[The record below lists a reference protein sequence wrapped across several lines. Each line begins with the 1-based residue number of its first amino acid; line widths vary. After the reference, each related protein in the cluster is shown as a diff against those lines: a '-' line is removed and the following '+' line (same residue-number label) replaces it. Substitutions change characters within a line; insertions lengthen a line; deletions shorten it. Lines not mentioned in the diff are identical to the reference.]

1 MAEIDP
7 KTILSFP
14 DNPTDSKQK
23 GTQTLTP
30 PDIEENENTDPL
42 PKLTSLLSI
51 IRQQSLRRR
60 ISVFRIETILKVQKI
75 DRLQEKL

>member
-7 KTILSFP
+7 KTILSFT

-30 PDIEENENTDPL
+30 PDIEENENIDPL

>member
-7 KTILSFP
+7 KTILSFT
-14 DNPTDSKQK
+14 DNPTDSQQK

-30 PDIEENENTDPL
+30 PDIEENENIDPL
-42 PKLTSLLSI
+42 LKLTALLSI

-75 DRLQEKL
+75 DRL